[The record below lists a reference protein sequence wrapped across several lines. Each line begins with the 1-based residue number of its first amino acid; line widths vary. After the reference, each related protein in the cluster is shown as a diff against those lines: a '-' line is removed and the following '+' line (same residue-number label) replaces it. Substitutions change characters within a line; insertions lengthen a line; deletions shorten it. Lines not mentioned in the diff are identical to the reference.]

1 MAYIPLVLIV
11 VILAW
16 FVAAYN
22 KLVRFRNQ
30 IKNAWHQIDVQLK
43 RRYDLIPNLVEV
55 VKDYMAYEQE
65 TLTKVIEARGAA
77 LSAKGPAAQ
86 AKAEGFLTE
95 TLKSLFAVV
104 EKYPELKA
112 NQNVASLQE
121 ELTGTENKISFA
133 RQFYND
139 SVMTYNNTIQSIPT
153 NFIASFFNFAQEA
166 YFEIEPES
174 RAVPKAS
181 AVARNLAW
189 RRGTARRARS
199 AAASTVPGGRC
210 CLCRGCSSASRPGQP
225 PRSSTRWKRVRRR
238 FLAPRRPV
246 LPCGR
251 SRCCSSPRR
260 RGTMSGCP
268 PPSSSC
274 SPSSSSSNR
283 DRGRLRGPADGA
295 RLARAVRHPRGDGV
309 LQRLLDRA
317 VDPRARKRAGKS
329 TGSCATSSR
338 RWRSRPACR
347 PRRCTIPAAGMNAS
361 RRAAPGRGERRRHDR
376 FDRLSREELQGVI
389 AHEPPISRAG
399 TRCTTS
405 ARPSSSGPSPS
416 CPTYLRGLSRRAFS
430 GSAGRRP
437 GNAAFFVL
445 ALLLGPRPAGGEDPR

>member
-11 VILAW
+11 VLLGW

-86 AKAEGFLTE
+86 AKAEGLLTE

-139 SVMTYNNTIQSIPT
+139 SVMTYNNAIQSIPT
-153 NFIASFFNFAQEA
+153 NFIASFFSFAQEA
-166 YFEIEPES
+166 YFETEPES

-181 AVARNLAW
+181 
-189 RRGTARRARS
+189 
-199 AAASTVPGGRC
+199 
-210 CLCRGCSSASRPGQP
+210 
-225 PRSSTRWKRVRRR
+225 
-238 FLAPRRPV
+238 
-246 LPCGR
+246 
-251 SRCCSSPRR
+251 
-260 RGTMSGCP
+260 
-268 PPSSSC
+268 
-274 SPSSSSSNR
+274 
-283 DRGRLRGPADGA
+283 LR
-295 RLARAVRHPRGDGV
+295 
-309 LQRLLDRA
+309 
-317 VDPRARKRAGKS
+317 
-329 TGSCATSSR
+329 
-338 RWRSRPACR
+338 
-347 PRRCTIPAAGMNAS
+347 
-361 RRAAPGRGERRRHDR
+361 
-376 FDRLSREELQGVI
+376 
-389 AHEPPISRAG
+389 
-399 TRCTTS
+399 
-405 ARPSSSGPSPS
+405 
-416 CPTYLRGLSRRAFS
+416 
-430 GSAGRRP
+430 
-437 GNAAFFVL
+437 
-445 ALLLGPRPAGGEDPR
+445 

>member
-1 MAYIPLVLIV
+1 MAYIPLVLVLVIV
-11 VILAW
+11 AW
-16 FVAAYN
+16 FVTAYN

-86 AKAEGFLTE
+86 AKAEGLLTE

-139 SVMTYNNTIQSIPT
+139 SVMTYNNAIQSIPT

-181 AVARNLAW
+181 
-189 RRGTARRARS
+189 
-199 AAASTVPGGRC
+199 
-210 CLCRGCSSASRPGQP
+210 
-225 PRSSTRWKRVRRR
+225 
-238 FLAPRRPV
+238 
-246 LPCGR
+246 
-251 SRCCSSPRR
+251 
-260 RGTMSGCP
+260 
-268 PPSSSC
+268 
-274 SPSSSSSNR
+274 
-283 DRGRLRGPADGA
+283 LR
-295 RLARAVRHPRGDGV
+295 
-309 LQRLLDRA
+309 
-317 VDPRARKRAGKS
+317 
-329 TGSCATSSR
+329 
-338 RWRSRPACR
+338 
-347 PRRCTIPAAGMNAS
+347 
-361 RRAAPGRGERRRHDR
+361 
-376 FDRLSREELQGVI
+376 
-389 AHEPPISRAG
+389 
-399 TRCTTS
+399 
-405 ARPSSSGPSPS
+405 
-416 CPTYLRGLSRRAFS
+416 
-430 GSAGRRP
+430 
-437 GNAAFFVL
+437 
-445 ALLLGPRPAGGEDPR
+445 